1 MLTNGFTASTRDLDN
16 ATFLR
21 GEALRLTGDS
31 SAAVI
36 NQGSIVAR
44 EGDVV
49 RQVARQVENHG
60 QLQAPAGTVVLAAA
74 APGGEVLLARDGQGR
89 LLVSIRPP
97 LTSPLTP
104 PRARRH

>member
-1 MLTNGFTASTRDLDN
+1 MTSTTPPSCAARP
-16 ATFLR
+16 
-21 GEALRLTGDS
+21 RLTGDS

-49 RQVARQVENHG
+49 LVARQVENHG
-60 QLQAPAGTVVLAAA
+60 QLQAPAGTVALTAA
-74 APGGEVLLARDGQGR
+74 APGGEVLLARDGQDR

-97 LTSPLTP
+97 SPSPLTAA
-104 PRARRH
+104 RARRH